1 MTSRAETLAQ
11 LLLAARRVRAPIAT
25 PLFDLLPQSAEEGY
39 DVQSA
44 VAAAA
49 GVIGGWKVGAGSP
62 SAEPSCAPLFQ
73 ADMRG
78 SPAEW
83 HAAAGVIGI
92 EGELA
97 FRFARSLPPRE
108 AAYPED
114 EVWDAI
120 DTLHPAIELVQSRF
134 AEPQAIGPW
143 ALLADNLSN
152 YGFCYGAAVSNWR
165 QIDFLRQPVSLIADG
180 AERARAV
187 GGNAAGHPRRL
198 LAWLAN
204 HCARRGCGL
213 AVGDIVTTGTHTGA
227 IALRA
232 PASVVVHFAGV
243 GEARLTLAASD
254 SGNFSA
260 N

>member
-1 MTSRAETLAQ
+1 MPA
-11 LLLAARRVRAPIAT
+11 
-25 PLFDLLPQSAEEGY
+25 FDLLPRTAEEAY

-44 VAAAA
+44 VAAEA

-73 ADMRG
+73 TDMRR

-83 HAAAGVIGI
+83 HVQSSDIGI

-97 FRFARSLPPRE
+97 FRFARPLPPRE
-108 AAYPED
+108 AAYGED

-134 AEPQAIGPW
+134 AEPPVISPW
-143 ALLADNLSN
+143 APLADNLSN
-152 YGFCYGAAVSNWR
+152 YGFCYGVAISDWR
-165 QIDFLRQPVSLIADG
+165 EIDFLRQPVSLVVNG
-180 AERARAV
+180 AERARAI

-204 HCARRGCGL
+204 HCARRGRGV
-213 AVGDIVTTGTHTGA
+213 AAGDIVTTGTHTGLITLA
-227 IALRA
+227 A
-232 PASVVVHFAGV
+232 PAEIVVRFAGL
-243 GEARLTLAASD
+243 GEARLSLEA
-254 SGNFSA
+254 
-260 N
+260 